1 MNKLL
6 PTLGAFVAMGLT
18 LSVQAGPKEDFQEIY
33 SEAESTHKDAGTYQW
48 TTTSDRLKAA
58 SSAAES
64 GDYKK
69 AKAMA
74 SEALRLAE
82 ESVAQ
87 RKQQGKVWRNVAIGG

>member
-6 PTLGAFVAMGLT
+6 PTFGAIVVMGLT

-33 SEAESTHKDAGTYQW
+33 SKAESTHKDSGTYQW

-64 GDYKK
+64 GDYKR
-69 AKAMA
+69 AKTMA